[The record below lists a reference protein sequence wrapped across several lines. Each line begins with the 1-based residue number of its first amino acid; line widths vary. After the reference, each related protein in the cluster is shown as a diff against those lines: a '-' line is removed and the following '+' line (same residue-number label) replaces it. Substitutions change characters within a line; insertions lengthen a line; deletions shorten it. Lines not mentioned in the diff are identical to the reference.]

1 MFMVLQMYNF
11 DRLFEDEK
19 NPVCSGVNLNCPRGA
34 VVKKLLCFISLSRG
48 QKALVKLKFMDPFC
62 FDWKIRQSSRD
73 CVGVFYRYL

>member
-1 MFMVLQMYNF
+1 VYF
-11 DRLFEDEK
+11 DRPFEDEKK

-34 VVKKLLCFISLSRG
+34 VVKKAFMFYLIVKGTKNISRIKIHG
-48 QKALVKLKFMDPFC
+48 PFC